1 MNNKQ
6 RAEII
11 EDLRRL
17 LNNFVSTD
25 MIKNFRVS
33 TNNKDAFII
42 KRTLY
47 DNEGVDTYYKF
58 SIYELTNLKDFYN
71 IDDKVY
77 ELNFKTLDSNDIT
90 KSSYTIFVMNTRYN
104 VPEYLTKEIT
114 SGEDYIIDNE
124 LYLNIEIIRD
134 MISRTHIV
142 QKEDDEVK
150 IVRNLIN
157 MFNDEDNNKMEPE
170 LKDPAEI
177 TNNNGHLEGFKW
189 KSLFKYIRKQ

>member
-42 KRTLY
+42 KRTMY

-114 SGEDYIIDNE
+114 SSEDYIIDNE
-124 LYLNIEIIRD
+124 LYLNIEIIKD
-134 MISRTHIV
+134 MVSRTHVV

-150 IVRNLIN
+150 MTRNLIN
-157 MFNDEDNNKMEPE
+157 MFNDEDNNKMELEVKEPV
-170 LKDPAEI
+170 EI
-177 TNNNGHLEGFKW
+177 TNK
-189 KSLFKYIRKQ
+189 